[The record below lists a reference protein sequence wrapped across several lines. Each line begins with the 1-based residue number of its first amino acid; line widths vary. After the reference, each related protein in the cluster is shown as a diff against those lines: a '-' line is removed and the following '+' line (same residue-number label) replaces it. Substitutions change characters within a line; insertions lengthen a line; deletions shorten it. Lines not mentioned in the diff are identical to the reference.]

1 MSRSTRTLIA
11 IILFILAGFIII
23 NHIVAQAR
31 LNEWLLPVI
40 LLAIGLVLALYPEGE
55 AAATHEAVAESQALS
70 AIQPK
75 PVLEAGGSSQPAQT
89 TPSPE
94 PAAPP
99 VAEAEVREVEVEEN
113 PWPATTEPPEPV
125 SAVEAVRELRAEV
138 VDAGGSTQS
147 GQPDDLTAIEGIGKK
162 MSAALVASGIDTFT
176 RLAQSSEDDI
186 RAAIQAAGMRF
197 APSVPTWAGQAEYA
211 AKGDWE
217 GLKDYQSTLK
227 SGRAT

>member
-1 MSRSTRTLIA
+1 
-11 IILFILAGFIII
+11 
-23 NHIVAQAR
+23 
-31 LNEWLLPVI
+31 
-40 LLAIGLVLALYPEGE
+40 
-55 AAATHEAVAESQALS
+55 
-70 AIQPK
+70 
-75 PVLEAGGSSQPAQT
+75 
-89 TPSPE
+89 
-94 PAAPP
+94 
-99 VAEAEVREVEVEEN
+99 
-113 PWPATTEPPEPV
+113 
-125 SAVEAVRELRAEV
+125 V

-147 GQPDDLTAIEGIGKK
+147 GKPDDLSVIEGIGKK

-211 AKGDWE
+211 AKGDWD